1 MVAVAV
7 SLDALT
13 DPLIGFL
20 SDSCRWTYK
29 GAPMRRRPFIMVG
42 SCCLVFVYLLLWAPC
57 VSLRLPPSL
66 SVSLSLCVSVS
77 VSTQHTLQVRLHG

>member
-42 SCCLVFVYLLLWAPC
+42 SCCLVLVYLLLWAPC
-57 VSLRLPPSL
+57 VSLRL
-66 SVSLSLCVSVS
+66 SLSLCLSVS